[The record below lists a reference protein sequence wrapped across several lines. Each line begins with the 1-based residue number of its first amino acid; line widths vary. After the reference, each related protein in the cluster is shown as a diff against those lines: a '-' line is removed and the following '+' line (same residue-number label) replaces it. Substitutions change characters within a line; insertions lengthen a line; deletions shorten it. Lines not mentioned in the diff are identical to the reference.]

1 MIRSTLTR
9 KLFFRIA
16 PTILITIALIGA
28 FAFRSATREINNIYD
43 AQLINDAN
51 VLWTLLERQVEK
63 PGIHK
68 SKQVNDID
76 LAMGNQLAIN
86 EDADDYAD
94 AHMFRAWKDGE
105 IEVFSS
111 TAFPKAVPE
120 QRAGFTDVNYGGED
134 WRVYALPI
142 PQTTIT
148 VEVGEKLALRK
159 SLVSNILLNLSFPL
173 LVLFPLI
180 AVLIW
185 FGIRSGLSAMHGL
198 VRQIRSRS
206 PDDLSVIPVDTLPRD
221 LSPLGRSINQL
232 LDKLDRSLTAE
243 RRFADHAAHQLRT
256 PQTSLKLLLQML
268 ANAESEQERKAIIG
282 DLVASNEKAMHLIEQ
297 LLRAARVSHQ
307 PMLLRSVSLYNTV
320 ASVIG
325 EFGNMIHLK
334 RLEVSLHGDE
344 NAQVNA
350 DEPLLRLMIA
360 NLVDNAIKYSPV
372 GGTIEASITP
382 KNESW
387 LLSISDSG
395 PGIAAQH
402 REAVFRRFYRV
413 DTPHAEGSG
422 LGLAIVADI
431 IDRFSATI
439 ALNAAGSGKGL
450 SVDVLMPRA

>member
-16 PTILITIALIGA
+16 PTILITIAVIGA

-51 VLWTLLERQVEK
+51 VLWTLLEREVQK

-94 AHMFRAWKDGE
+94 AHMFRAWKEGE
-105 IEVFSS
+105 IRVFSS
-111 TAFPKAVPE
+111 TAFPKTIPE
-120 QRAGFTDVNYGGED
+120 QPAGFTDLTYKGEA
-134 WRVYALPI
+134 WRVYSLPI
-142 PQTTIT
+142 PQTTIV
-148 VEVGEKLALRK
+148 VEIGEKQALRRT
-159 SLVSNILLNLSFPL
+159 LVSNILLNLSFPL

-185 FGIRSGLSAMHGL
+185 FGIKNGLSTIHGL

-206 PDDLSVIPVDTLPRD
+206 PDDLSVIPLDTLPRD

-256 PQTSLKLLLQML
+256 PQASLKLLLQML
-268 ANAESEQERKAIIG
+268 AKAESEQERKIIVG

-307 PMLLRSVSLYNTV
+307 PMQLKSVSLYNAV
-320 ASVIG
+320 ASVIA
-325 EFGNMIHLK
+325 EFGSIIHQKKLD
-334 RLEVSLHGDE
+334 VSLHGDE
-344 NAQVNA
+344 SAQVNA

-372 GGTIEASITP
+372 GGAIEASITP

-395 PGIAAQH
+395 PGIGAQH
-402 REAVFRRFYRV
+402 REAVFQRFYRV

-439 ALNAAGSGKGL
+439 ALNAAGSGRGL

>member
-1 MIRSTLTR
+1 
-9 KLFFRIA
+9 
-16 PTILITIALIGA
+16 
-28 FAFRSATREINNIYD
+28 
-43 AQLINDAN
+43 
-51 VLWTLLERQVEK
+51 
-63 PGIHK
+63 
-68 SKQVNDID
+68 
-76 LAMGNQLAIN
+76 
-86 EDADDYAD
+86 
-94 AHMFRAWKDGE
+94 MFRAWKDGE
-105 IEVFSS
+105 IEIFSS
-111 TAFPKAVPE
+111 TAFPQTVPE
-120 QRAGFTDVNYGGED
+120 QRAGFTDITYGGEQ

-142 PQTTIT
+142 PQTTIV
-148 VEVGEKLALRK
+148 VEIGEKLALRRT
-159 SLVSNILLNLSFPL
+159 LVSNILLNVSFPL

-180 AVLIW
+180 AFLIW
-185 FGIRSGLSAMHGL
+185 FGIRNGLSTIHGL

-206 PDDLSVIPVDTLPRD
+206 PDDLSVIPLDSLPRD

-256 PQTSLKLLLQML
+256 PQASLKLLLQML
-268 ANAESEQERKAIIG
+268 ANTESEQERKIIVG

-307 PMLLRSVSLYNTV
+307 PMLLKSVSLYNTV
-320 ASVIG
+320 ASVIA
-325 EFGNMIHLK
+325 EFGNIIHLK
-334 RLEVSLHGDE
+334 KLEVSLHGNED
-344 NAQVNA
+344 AQVNA
-350 DEPLLRLMIA
+350 DEPLLRLMVA

-372 GGTIEASITP
+372 GGTVEASITA

-402 REAVFRRFYRV
+402 REAVFQRFYRV

-439 ALNAAGSGKGL
+439 ALNVAGSGRGL